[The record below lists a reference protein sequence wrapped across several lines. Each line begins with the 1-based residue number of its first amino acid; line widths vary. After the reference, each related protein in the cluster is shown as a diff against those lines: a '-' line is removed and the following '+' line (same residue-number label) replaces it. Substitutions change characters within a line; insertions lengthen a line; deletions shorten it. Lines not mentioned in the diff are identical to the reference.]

1 MVIFD
6 MSYQVKKKWKIR
18 FIYIFSKGLSSG
30 NIEIDAYPLRMFSK
44 ENVNLILIHSF
55 AKNLF
60 LYGQRIGCL
69 TFLCSSEINKNNIL
83 SQLKIIIRKQYSNP
97 PSYGAYLVDIILN
110 DENLFELWKNVKFYR
125 LLIIFITEVLLF
137 RKSNLWSID

>member
-1 MVIFD
+1 ME
-6 MSYQVKKKWKIR
+6 R

-30 NIEIDAYPLRMFSK
+30 NIEIDAYPLRIFSK

-55 AKNLF
+55 AKNFF
-60 LYGQRIGCL
+60 LYGHRIGCL
-69 TFLCSSEINKNNIL
+69 TFLCPSEINKNNIL

-110 DENLFELWKNVKFYR
+110 DENLFELWKNVKFIPINYIDNKS
-125 LLIIFITEVLLF
+125 III
-137 RKSNLWSID
+137 